1 MHSGMV
7 HRFILTQTTH
17 RYSYAFRN
25 GSQIYINPDNTDIL
39 MHSGMVHRYIIPR
52 QHIDILMHSGMVH
65 RFILTQTTHRYSY
78 AFRNGSQ
85 IYINPDNT

>member
-7 HRFILTQTTH
+7 HRSILTQTTH

-25 GSQIYINPDNTDIL
+25 GSQIYINPDNT
-39 MHSGMVHRYIIPR
+39 